1 MDIKH
6 VGTDGARGPARTQR
20 TVDPVAASRPASPV
34 TAARRDEDRIEIS
47 AEARALAE
55 AGRTDTPLSA
65 EQIASLRQWVESGEF
80 DRPEVLDVVAR
91 QMLKSGDL

>member
-6 VGTDGARGPARTQR
+6 VGTDGSRGPARTQR

-34 TAARRDEDRIEIS
+34 QAARRDEDRIEIS

-55 AGRTDTPLSA
+55 AGNTDAPLSA
-65 EQIASLRQWVESGEF
+65 ERLASLREWIASGEF
-80 DRPEVLDVVAR
+80 DSPEVLDAVAR
-91 QMLKSGDL
+91 QLLQSGDL